1 MESETLIVSGQE
13 SFIAL
18 SDSNWTTLKNTE
30 AYLACL
36 KTGIIDVNIKRAL
49 NIVMERDSK
58 NPTPTIDTEPKKR
71 TSHYHDL
78 YVNSL
83 KACPS
88 NLYYKLYYFYNIISN
103 CIYSSLSSI

>member
-58 NPTPTIDTEPKKR
+58 NPTPTIDTEPLLLEGLVMQYRNNQKE
-71 TSHYHDL
+71 L
-78 YVNSL
+78 FSL
-83 KACPS
+83 QIKS
-88 NLYYKLYYFYNIISN
+88 Q
-103 CIYSSLSSI
+103 